1 MRERLVTLACALGA
15 LVLFTLLFVGPGQG
29 FGRRGNTPRP
39 TTEETRG
46 DGYHA
51 ASAWLA
57 ASHLRTMSQRER
69 FDALIA
75 RANLA
80 ATGNILVVTLPG
92 TDAFRLT
99 ETRALQNWVRA
110 GNTLLILAALAD
122 APDWATVMGGVSVA
136 DLRALAVLDFDTRE
150 ESAHRTPAA
159 VTLVPNRPHAYFN
172 EVRQALAAAP
182 RSEAEWTARL
192 PSQSFMLAL
201 AHERDSGKALLWT
214 RLAGNGRIIV
224 CGLGSLFTDNALGLA
239 DNAQLLA
246 NIIGANLGGAGA
258 VVFDDYHQG
267 LSAAYDPQR
276 FYSDPRLYWTC
287 AILIALWFIWVL
299 GATRLRVPSITI
311 AAPREADLVRANG
324 AFLARVLT
332 PDAAARRL
340 FEDFLRRVAQRRA
353 QSAAQLGTWEY
364 LDASDHVSAAELAQL
379 RHWHTQAFAGARV
392 PLVRLY
398 NLIGRIS
405 RQIT

>member
-1 MRERLVTLACALGA
+1 MTLACALGA
-15 LVLFTLLFVGPGQG
+15 LALFILLFVGPGQG
-29 FGRRGNTPRP
+29 FGRRGNIPRP

-46 DGYHA
+46 NGYHA
-51 ASAWLA
+51 ASAWLS
-57 ASHLRTMSQRER
+57 ASHLRATSQRER
-69 FDALIA
+69 FDALVA
-75 RANLA
+75 RGNLA
-80 ATGNILVVTLPG
+80 TTGNILIVTLPG

-99 ETRALQNWVRA
+99 ETRALQKWVRA

-122 APDWATVMGGVSVA
+122 APDWSTVMGGVSVG
-136 DLRALAVLDFDTRE
+136 DLRALALLDFDTRDAG
-150 ESAHRTPAA
+150 AHRMPPA

-172 EVRQALAAAP
+172 EVRRALAGAP
-182 RSEAEWTARL
+182 RSEEEWTARI
-192 PSQSFMLAL
+192 PSESFMLAL
-201 AHERDSGKALLWT
+201 AHERDSGKGVLWT
-214 RLAGNGRIIV
+214 RLAGDGRIIV
-224 CGLGSLFTDNALGLA
+224 CGLGSLFTDNTLGLA

-246 NIIGANLGGAGA
+246 NIIGANLGASGA

-276 FYSDPRLYWTC
+276 FYSDPRLYLTC
-287 AILIALWFIWVL
+287 AILIALWFAWVL
-299 GATRLRVPSITI
+299 GSTRLRVPSITI

-340 FEDFLRRVAQRRA
+340 FEDFFRRVALHRP

-364 LDASDHVSAAELAQL
+364 LHASTHVSASELAQL
-379 RHWHTQAFAGARV
+379 QHWHTRVLSGARV

-398 NLIGRIS
+398 NLIWRIS
-405 RQIT
+405 RQIA

>member
-1 MRERLVTLACALGA
+1 VKERFVTLSCALGA
-15 LVLFTLLFVGPGQG
+15 LALVILLFVGPGQG

-39 TTEETRG
+39 TTEEARG
-46 DGYHA
+46 NGYRA
-51 ASAWLA
+51 ASAWLR
-57 ASHLRTMSQRER
+57 ASHLRTVSQRER

-75 RANLA
+75 RGHLA
-80 ATGNILVVTLPG
+80 ATGNVLIVTLPG
-92 TDAFRLT
+92 TDVYKFA
-99 ETRALQNWVRA
+99 ETRALQQWVRA

-122 APDWATVMGGVSVA
+122 APDWATAMGGVSVG
-136 DLRALAVLDFDTRE
+136 DLKVLSVLDFNKAE
-150 ESAHRTPAA
+150 GAHRAPPA

-172 EVRQALAAAP
+172 QVRAARAAGP
-182 RSEAEWTARL
+182 HSEEQWAARL
-192 PSQSFMLAL
+192 PYENFMLVL
-201 AHERDSGKALLWT
+201 AHERDSGKAVLWT
-214 RLAGNGRIIV
+214 RIAGDGRIVV

-246 NIIGANLGGAGA
+246 NIVGANLGDSGA

-267 LSAAYDPQR
+267 LSTAYDPQK
-276 FYSDPRLYWTC
+276 FYSDPRLYLTC
-287 AILIALWFIWVL
+287 AILIALWFVWVL
-299 GATRLRVPSITI
+299 GATRLRVPSLRI

>member
-1 MRERLVTLACALGA
+1 
-15 LVLFTLLFVGPGQG
+15 
-29 FGRRGNTPRP
+29 
-39 TTEETRG
+39 
-46 DGYHA
+46 
-51 ASAWLA
+51 
-57 ASHLRTMSQRER
+57 
-69 FDALIA
+69 
-75 RANLA
+75 
-80 ATGNILVVTLPG
+80 
-92 TDAFRLT
+92 
-99 ETRALQNWVRA
+99 
-110 GNTLLILAALAD
+110 
-122 APDWATVMGGVSVA
+122 
-136 DLRALAVLDFDTRE
+136 
-150 ESAHRTPAA
+150 
-159 VTLVPNRPHAYFN
+159 
-172 EVRQALAAAP
+172 
-182 RSEAEWTARL
+182 
-192 PSQSFMLAL
+192 MLAL